1 MKLKDIYDS
10 VKKGKEIKKLKER
23 GEIIIGDNEPIQLNE
38 EPLNED
44 TDLLT
49 ENIITRWIDKFFE
62 KVKARQSQEMIKDI
76 YYKDPALGKELE
88 KIRLS
93 MNNINKQLAKK
104 IKIDPNYLARIL
116 NY

>member
-1 MKLKDIYDS
+1 MKLKDVYDS
-10 VKKGKEIKKLKER
+10 VKKGKEIKRLKER
-23 GEIIIGDNEPIQLNE
+23 GEFYSKEDPIQLNE

-44 TDLLT
+44 NDLLT

-76 YYKDPALGKELE
+76 YFKDPALGKELE

-93 MNNINKQLAKK
+93 MNTVNSIMAKK
-104 IKIDPNYLARIL
+104 IKMDPNYLKKL
-116 NY
+116 LKY